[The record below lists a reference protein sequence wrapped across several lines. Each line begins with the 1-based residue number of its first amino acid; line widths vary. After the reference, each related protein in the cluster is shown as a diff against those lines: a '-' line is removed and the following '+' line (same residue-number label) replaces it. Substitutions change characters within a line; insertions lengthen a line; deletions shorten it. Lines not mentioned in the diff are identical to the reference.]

1 MILSIEFQAELFRDM
16 FLIGVICGFVYDLIR
31 LLRANIKHS
40 RWIMC
45 IEDVF
50 YWAGVIMSAY
60 MFMLSE
66 NSGQVRIFVM
76 LAFFG
81 GMLLYGAVI
90 SRYVFNTMLFMTD
103 KIKKAVK
110 LIIKITF
117 YPANLLAGA
126 IWHIIGKPVLKTG
139 NILKI
144 RVKKLF
150 HLGFVYAKMSKR
162 SLKRQFGFIK
172 RSNKKRGTEY
182 GKRKKE
188 K

>member
-81 GMLLYGAVI
+81 GMLLSSAIV
-90 SRYVFNTMLFMTD
+90 SLFAAFLPENPRNARTTQPTR
-103 KIKKAVK
+103 IQE
-110 LIIKITF
+110 
-117 YPANLLAGA
+117 NE
-126 IWHIIGKPVLKTG
+126 
-139 NILKI
+139 
-144 RVKKLF
+144 F
-150 HLGFVYAKMSKR
+150 H
-162 SLKRQFGFIK
+162 
-172 RSNKKRGTEY
+172 
-182 GKRKKE
+182 
-188 K
+188 